1 MINQLINPSS
11 KTTLRLAL
19 ADTFFKRFLG
29 YMGRKPIQPDQG
41 MLFTLAHPSK
51 MDASIH
57 MFFMRFDI
65 AVIWLSEELT
75 VVDKTI
81 ARRWRPA
88 YVPSRPAKYILET
101 HLSQIDN
108 FSLQDRVELVYAS

>member
-1 MINQLINPSS
+1 MANQLINPSS
-11 KTTLRLAL
+11 NTILHVEL
-19 ADTFFKRFLG
+19 ADTFLKRFLG
-29 YMGRKPIQPDQG
+29 YMGRKSIQSDHG
-41 MLFTLAHPSK
+41 MLFTLARSSIL
-51 MDASIH
+51 DSSIH

-88 YVPSRPAKYILET
+88 YAPAQPARYILET
-101 HLSQIDN
+101 HPCQIDN
-108 FSLQDRVELVYAS
+108 FSLQDRVELLHAQ

>member
-1 MINQLINPSS
+1 MTNQLINPSS
-11 KTTLRLAL
+11 NTILHVEL

-29 YMGRKPIQPDQG
+29 YMGRKPILSNQG
-41 MLFTLAHPSK
+41 MLFTLARPSK

-57 MFFMRFDI
+57 MFFMNFDI

-88 YVPSRPAKYILET
+88 YAPAQPAKYILET
-101 HLSQIDN
+101 HPSQIDN
-108 FSLQDRVELVYAS
+108 FSLQDRVELTHAS

>member
-29 YMGRKPIQPDQG
+29 YMGKKPIQADQG
-41 MLFTLAHPSK
+41 MLFTLARPSK

-88 YVPSRPAKYILET
+88 YAPAKPAKYILET
-101 HLSQIDN
+101 HPSQIDN
-108 FSLQDRVELVYAS
+108 FSLQDRVELVYEP